1 MKFETYSAEQY
12 RALDLDALE
21 ERRSLIASLA
31 ENPDTDG
38 ETMESLVAES
48 KRCKAEFERR
58 DSFAQMRNA
67 SIAQV
72 ASGSGKVIDT
82 YEERSAKV
90 ELPAE
95 ADRFDT
101 PEYRKAFM
109 DHVCGRREMP
119 KEMRAAVSVDG
130 TYTSVDDYKN
140 TYEHKVVV
148 PQTMGR
154 EIVRKMREYGHIWP
168 KVRKM
173 NLKGGLW
180 FRIWDLQLEATWIDD
195 KHVSPYQKN
204 NDADSISFSY
214 FQLECRFAQ
223 TILAAATTWDDFQ
236 AQFVGMVAE
245 AMVRAIEAA
254 IVRGTGSGQPLGVT
268 VDQRVRTYGK
278 VVYVNETQVKDWKFW
293 KTLPFKMDRLY
304 RDRGEWLL
312 GDTTWGV
319 YIETLHDDANRP
331 IGIYNPLNESEPMK
345 LLGRPVETI
354 EENILLGFDEAED
367 GDVIGIYGDWN
378 QYIVNTQPGM
388 PMNVVQWTDHEGNQ
402 EKIKCLTALDGKV
415 LSPYG
420 WLLLVKGQ
428 GGDTGDTAQG

>member
-1 MKFETYSAEQY
+1 MKFEKYSAEQY

-21 ERRSLIASLA
+21 ERRSEIASLA
-31 ENPDTDG
+31 EDTETDA
-38 ETMESLVAES
+38 ETMDALIEES

-58 DSFAQMRNA
+58 DSFAQLRNA
-67 SIAQV
+67 NIAAV
-72 ASGSGKVIDT
+72 KSGEGKVIET

-90 ELPAE
+90 KLPAE
-95 ADRFDT
+95 IDKFDT

-109 DHVCGRREMP
+109 DHVCGRATMP
-119 KEMRAAVSVDG
+119 MEMRAAVTVDG
-130 TYTSVDDYKN
+130 TYTSVDDYTN

-180 FRIWDLQLEATWIDD
+180 FRIWDLQLEATWITD
-195 KHVSPYQKN
+195 KQVSPYQKSA
-204 NDADSISFSY
+204 DADSISFSY

-236 AQFVGMVAE
+236 SQFVGMVAE
-245 AMVRAIEAA
+245 AMVRAIESA
-254 IVRGTGSGQPLGVT
+254 IIAGSGSGQPLGIT
-268 VDQRVRTYGK
+268 VDPRVRTLGK
-278 VVYVNETQVKDWKFW
+278 VAYVNADQVKDWKFW
-293 KTLPFKMDRLY
+293 KTLPMKIDRLY
-304 RDRGEWLL
+304 RDRGEWLI

-319 YIETLHDDANRP
+319 YIETLHDDVNRP
-331 IGIYNPLNESEPMK
+331 IGIYSPLNESEPMK
-345 LLGRPVETI
+345 LLGRPVDTI
-354 EENILLGFDEAED
+354 EENILPGFDEAED

-378 QYIVNTQPGM
+378 NYIVNTQPGM
-388 PMNVVQWTDHEGNQ
+388 PMSVVQWTDHETNQ

-415 LSPYG
+415 LDPYG
-420 WLLLVKGQ
+420 WLLLVKGE